1 MTPVLLDGKLVAA
14 RVEARV
20 KNQVDNIM
28 ETTGDGP
35 GLAVVM
41 VGDDP
46 ASKIYVNSKNKKA
59 AKLGIKSHVVELPND
74 VAKDILIKKI
84 QNLNNDP
91 VVDAVLV
98 QLPLP
103 QNFETWEILDYL
115 VPEKDVDRFHPVSLG
130 MVMLNRTDI
139 FPCTPAGVLEI
150 LDHYQIDV
158 TGMNI
163 TVVGRSFIVG
173 KPLAAML
180 TNRHATVTICH
191 TRTKDMADIILRSDM
206 VVAAA
211 GKPGVIDASMIKKGA
226 ILIDVG
232 TNYLDREEDILRF
245 GNESHKK
252 RFDKKGYAI
261 VGDIDY
267 RAWEKSSFYTPV
279 PGGVGIMTVAMLM
292 ENSLKLF
299 KARRG

>member
-1 MTPVLLDGKLVAA
+1 MAPVLLDGKLVAA
-14 RVEARV
+14 QVEERV
-20 KNQVDNIM
+20 KIQVDTLL
-28 ETTGDGP
+28 ETTGTRP

-46 ASKIYVNSKNKKA
+46 ASKVYVNSKNKKA
-59 AKLGIKSHVVELPND
+59 AKLGIRSRVVELPHD
-74 VAKDILIKKI
+74 VAKNILIKEI
-84 QNLNNDP
+84 QALNTDP
-91 VVDAVLV
+91 EVDAVLV

-103 QNFETWEILDYL
+103 EGFETWEILDHL

-130 MVMLNRTDI
+130 MIMLNRTDI

-150 LDHYQIDV
+150 LDHYKIDV
-158 TGMNI
+158 SGMNVV
-163 TVVGRSFIVG
+163 VVGRSFIVG

-180 TNRHATVTICH
+180 TNRHATITLCH
-191 TRTKDMADIILRSDM
+191 TRTKNLADIVYRADM

-211 GKPGVIDASMIKKGA
+211 GRPGIIEASMVKEGA

-232 TNYLDREEDILRF
+232 TNYLDREEDLLKY
-245 GNESHKK
+245 GNESHQK
-252 RFDKKGYAI
+252 RFYKKGYAI
-261 VGDIDY
+261 VGDIDH
-267 RAWEKSSFYTPV
+267 RTWEKSSFYTPV